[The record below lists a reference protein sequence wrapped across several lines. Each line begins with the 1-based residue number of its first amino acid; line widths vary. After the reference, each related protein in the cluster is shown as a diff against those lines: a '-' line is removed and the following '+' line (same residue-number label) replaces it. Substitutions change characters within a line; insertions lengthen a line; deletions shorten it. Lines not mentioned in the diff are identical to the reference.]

1 MEGYSYHSLALR
13 SDGTV
18 WAWGTNYYGQ
28 LGNGTTVSSS
38 EPVQVSGLSNVV
50 AVATRAY
57 HSLALRSDG
66 TVWAWGS
73 NWYGE
78 LGNGTSLPFPDVGSN
93 VPVQVIGLSSVV
105 AIAAGNGHSVA
116 LLKNGSIYTWGNN
129 FFGELGWGTIGGN
142 TTRPAVVPGFSNAV
156 AIATGDGHTLAIK
169 SDGTVWA
176 WGYNGCGQL
185 GSNGTT
191 NSGVPL
197 EVPGLSNA
205 IAITGGGPSGAGAV
219 TSMALTSN
227 GTVLDWGLDAIGLGS
242 LSNIVAIAGGG
253 DGSLAVRSDNTV
265 WQWGM
270 SNSSL
275 YAPVQVAVP
284 APPYFQIVTNGIG
297 PGTIT
302 PSSSTVY
309 EGLSATFTI
318 TPAAGNTLQSLNDNG
333 TDVTQGITWNANET
347 VYTYT
352 ISHVMSNRTIQATFG
367 VPFELSSSSAGNGT
381 ITSSSS
387 SADYGSSIT
396 FTITPAAKYALATLT
411 DDGVDVTG
419 AAVWNASQGVYL
431 YTISDVT
438 SNHTVGATFSLGT
451 PGGTASPVP
460 ALSTPMTALLIFG
473 LAGILWLRGKK
484 RQNQRP
490 TS

>member
-1 MEGYSYHSLALR
+1 M
-13 SDGTV
+13 
-18 WAWGTNYYGQ
+18 
-28 LGNGTTVSSS
+28 
-38 EPVQVSGLSNVV
+38 
-50 AVATRAY
+50 
-57 HSLALRSDG
+57 
-66 TVWAWGS
+66 
-73 NWYGE
+73 
-78 LGNGTSLPFPDVGSN
+78 
-93 VPVQVIGLSSVV
+93 
-105 AIAAGNGHSVA
+105 
-116 LLKNGSIYTWGNN
+116 
-129 FFGELGWGTIGGN
+129 
-142 TTRPAVVPGFSNAV
+142 
-156 AIATGDGHTLAIK
+156 
-169 SDGTVWA
+169 
-176 WGYNGCGQL
+176 
-185 GSNGTT
+185 
-191 NSGVPL
+191 
-197 EVPGLSNA
+197 
-205 IAITGGGPSGAGAV
+205 
-219 TSMALTSN
+219 
-227 GTVLDWGLDAIGLGS
+227 
-242 LSNIVAIAGGG
+242 
-253 DGSLAVRSDNTV
+253 
-265 WQWGM
+265 
-270 SNSSL
+270 
-275 YAPVQVAVP
+275 QVAVP